1 MDNLINPV
9 FTDALL
15 TVTVVTSI
23 LGMSALT
30 LWLLPW
36 TDTDIRSVDKVLNP
50 MDLTEDSLPLRRLAV
65 SRSHLG

>member
-1 MDNLINPV
+1 METLINPV

-15 TVTVVTSI
+15 TVALATSI
-23 LGMSALT
+23 LGISAIT